1 MSLPYAAEC
10 STRTASEW
18 DSGEMLFKRFAL
30 RLPMTAIYLP
40 PLGDLAIVPG
50 SRASRK
56 LPVRPS
62 D

>member
-1 MSLPYAAEC
+1 MSLPDAAEC

-18 DSGEMLFKRFAL
+18 DSGEMRRLFKRFAL

-50 SRASRK
+50 SRAT
-56 LPVRPS
+56 LT
-62 D
+62 